1 MKEYL
6 ANNFEVAK
14 RRFSH
19 LKSKFIKDNSLFLDY
34 KAVIEDH
41 LKEGIIKK
49 VITWEE
55 EKPSFYLPHRAVIR
69 EDKTT
74 TRLRVVFDASSHA
87 KGQLSLN
94 DCLHTGIN
102 LIPDLFEILI
112 GFRVQAVAITAD
124 IKKAFL
130 QIQIAEEDQNYT
142 SFFWTE
148 DPEKEEE
155 EIFKMTRVLFGVKS
169 SPFLLAA
176 TIQYHLK
183 RWSLI
188 QSLRSKFW
196 KRWSQEYLNSLQSR
210 AKWKLP
216 ELNIKPGQLVLLKDN
231 SKSPMEWNLARIE
244 RIYPGTD
251 GLVRVADIRTP
262 KGIFRRSINRLCP
275 LPFEEG
281 VGQLSNG
288 GRDVPS

>member
-1 MKEYL
+1 MQIDS
-6 ANNFEVAK
+6 VQ
-14 RRFSH
+14 
-19 LKSKFIKDNSLFLDY
+19 KFC
-34 KAVIEDH
+34 A
-41 LKEGIIKK
+41 KEGI
-49 VITWEE
+49 VWE
-55 EKPSFYLPHRAVIR
+55 
-69 EDKTT
+69 
-74 TRLRVVFDASSHA
+74 
-87 KGQLSLN
+87 
-94 DCLHTGIN
+94 LHTSSISSLHGYGRQIWSYET
-102 LIPDLFEILI
+102 DLVE
-112 GFRVQAVAITAD
+112 AD
-124 IKKAFL
+124 IQPLTPGHFL
-130 QIQIAEEDQNYT
+130 VGAPLLSI
-142 SFFWTE
+142 
-148 DPEKEEE
+148 PEPSDSLTN
-155 EIFKMTRVLFGVKS
+155 ISLS
-169 SPFLLAA
+169 S
-176 TIQYHLK
+176 

-244 RIYPGTD
+244 RTYPGTD

>member
-1 MKEYL
+1 MDKLSKLRKTRGLHRSSVTKYINKINSDLEEKIDSLTTKDLQEALNYL
-6 ANNFEVAK
+6 NI
-14 RRFSH
+14 SSTQ
-19 LKSKFIKDNSLFLDY
+19 LKDYDKLIQNLIKDDKEFETEIESAFEYNEKIIVCLSKLSAQLKCLQDESERQSITPNVSLLGATGNPNLDAINNTQESSAIVPVNEHNF
-34 KAVIEDH
+34 KTIKLPKLTIEKYYGD
-41 LKEGIIKK
+41 
-49 VITWEE
+49 
-55 EKPSFYLPHRAVIR
+55 PS
-69 EDKTT
+69 
-74 TRLRVVFDASSHA
+74 
-87 KGQLSLN
+87 
-94 DCLHTGIN
+94 
-102 LIPDLFEILI
+102 
-112 GFRVQAVAITAD
+112 
-124 IKKAFL
+124 
-130 QIQIAEEDQNYT
+130 
-142 SFFWTE
+142 
-148 DPEKEEE
+148 
-155 EIFKMTRVLFGVKS
+155 
-169 SPFLLAA
+169 

-216 ELNIKPGQLVLLKDN
+216 ELYIKPGQLVLLKDN

-244 RIYPGTD
+244 RTYPGTD